1 MTKINSV
8 QSKLKMDEI
17 NQQIATRLPKKDI
30 EYLPTFTTGLFSHV
44 AEDDIAAYT
53 DEDLRGLVAS
63 LFRHMQE
70 KPKNKSILFNPNVEE
85 HGWQSQ
91 HSILILH
98 HKDVRYLIDS
108 IRNMLSKKGI
118 KIHKVFHAYFSVQRN
133 KKGAIDSIVEQG
145 LNNQNNSDASE
156 LFLYMEIDH
165 HSRSADIKELSGLID
180 KTISDVEIVAKDYPD
195 IVSQVSSVTQ
205 SLDSVSKILP
215 EATINETRL
224 FLDWLAQGHFT
235 FLAYDEY
242 SFDSDSVK
250 PDSQS
255 ALGLFRQWGESDEL
269 FEFMSR
275 SQLESAGADNLVI
288 FSKSGHLS
296 SVHRLAYLD
305 YVVINRFDN
314 SGKVVGGYRFM
325 GLYKHNVYLNSATD
339 IPLIRKK
346 IKAIL
351 DASKIPPETYN
362 YVELSH
368 ILGTFPRDELFQA
381 GVEHL
386 LEVGL
391 SVLYIQERRKVKLFI
406 RENID
411 QRFITA
417 IFYAPK
423 DILNARLR
431 DQVFSLLEKYID
443 VESSTSSTW
452 FSESSLARCRFVF
465 KLKTPL
471 KTPLDQSAL
480 ERSITHLARDW
491 NEDLQLALND
501 TYGEEKGLSLYR
513 QYRQAFPAGYTDEN
527 SPRVAV
533 ADIDRMQSLVSDD
546 SPHLAFSFY
555 RSITPEQNEL
565 KIKIYHRGTQLSLS
579 DMIPVLENFGLKVI
593 EEYPYDIEQENDTFW
608 IYNFTVDFPANPDI
622 EPNDFKGS
630 LSGAFVAVWHGDSDN
645 DVFNSL
651 VLKAGLNWRQ
661 ITMLR
666 AYSRYMKQ
674 ISFGFSQKFI
684 AKCLVNHTDIVKKLI
699 AFFDCRFNPSNKRS
713 EKIAERLVSQLN
725 NLFESVSSLSEDKIL
740 RQYLELMQATL
751 RTNFF
756 QKGNEGREYKT
767 YLSLKLDP
775 GQLKNIPLP
784 RPKFEI
790 FVYSPR
796 VEGVHL
802 RGGKVARGG
811 LRWSDRTED
820 FRTEVLG
827 LVKAQQVKNAVIVPV
842 GAKGGFIAKRLPPAS
857 DRDAFWA
864 EGIACYKLFIR
875 GLLDLTDNIVDGE
888 VVPPKDLVR
897 YDEDDTY
904 LVVAADKGT
913 ATFSDIAN
921 EISHEYNH
929 WLGDAFASGGS
940 NGYDH
945 KKMGITARGA
955 WVSVQ
960 RHFREMGINVQEQPF
975 SVVGIGDMSGDVFG
989 NGMLL
994 SNQIKLVGAFNHL
1007 HIFIDPNPDPA
1018 KSFKERQRLFALPR
1032 SSWEDYNK
1040 KLISKGGGIF
1050 DRSAKSIKLSAEIK
1064 KLINTEKQ
1072 ALTPTELI
1080 SLLLSASVDM
1090 LWNGGIGTYVKASG
1104 EQHSDV
1110 GDKANDGLR
1119 INANQ
1124 LQCKVIGEGG
1134 NLGLTQKARIE
1145 YGLLGGSM
1153 FTDFI
1158 DNAGGVDCS
1167 DHEVNIKILLDRQVA
1182 DGELTE
1188 KQRNRQ
1194 LENMTESVGEL
1205 VLENNYRQTQAIALA
1220 YMESGR
1226 RTEEFRR
1233 VIHYLEST
1241 GKLDRTLEFLP
1252 SDDVLSE
1259 RKNQQSGLSQPE
1271 LSILISYVK
1280 SDMKEVLM
1288 HTDLGD
1294 DKYINDYLLS
1304 PFPKELVKKFGVAIE
1319 NHSLKKEI
1327 IATQIA
1333 NDMFNHMGISF
1344 VDRMQQSTGASHG
1357 DIAKVYVAAKE
1368 IFNLGGVWSAIEA
1381 LDYKVASDL
1390 QYHMMLRVSRMMR
1403 RGIRWLVK
1411 NHRAQLDVTTLIN
1424 LYRDSIGDLKKRLPA
1439 LLPEP
1444 LREQWQLAK
1453 DDLIKNGAPEELA
1466 ETLASCEYLYD
1477 FLGVIAVSNILGKE
1491 LNVVACGFFALAEK
1505 LDLDDFAQHLEN
1517 KMPTNTHWQA
1527 MAREAL
1533 RDDLEWQQRQL
1544 TQNMLSSTD
1553 CHSDSIEDVIDG
1565 WLNEQSLLTARWKQM
1580 VGEVNNHNDSD
1591 TSILSIAIRE
1601 LSDLSQATVKPV

>member
-1 MTKINSV
+1 MATLTPIQTKI
-8 QSKLKMDEI
+8 KEI
-17 NQQIATRLPKKDI
+17 NQFIAKRLPDQDAQH
-30 EYLPTFTTGLFSHV
+30 LSTFTNSLFSHV
-44 AEDDIAAYT
+44 A
-53 DEDLRGLVAS
+53 DEDVTSYEYEDLKGLVAT

-70 KPKNKSILFNPNVEE
+70 QPKNKSILFNPNVEE

-98 HKDVRYLIDS
+98 HRDVRYLIDS
-108 IRNMLSKKGI
+108 IRNMFNQKQV
-118 KIHKVFHAYFSVQRN
+118 KIHRVFHAYFTVERE
-133 KKGAIDSIVEQG
+133 KKGTIKHIIEQG
-145 LNNQNNSDASE
+145 LNKDKKLKGDNE
-156 LFLYMEIDH
+156 LFLYVEIDH
-165 HSRSADIKELSGLID
+165 HSRAEDIKQLNELINN
-180 KTISDVEIVAKDYPD
+180 TIADVEIVANDYPEIIGEVD
-195 IVSQVSSVTQ
+195 KVIA
-205 SLDSVSKILP
+205 SLDSVCKKV
-215 EATINETRL
+215 AADKVKETKV
-224 FLDWLAQGHFT
+224 FLEWLKNGHFT

-242 SFDSDSVK
+242 TLDNDTVNLNKDSV
-250 PDSQS
+250 
-255 ALGLFRQWGESDEL
+255 LGLFRRWSESNEL

-275 SQLESAGADNLVI
+275 SQLEAVGNNTVI
-288 FSKSGHLS
+288 FSKSGQLS
-296 SVHRLAYLD
+296 TVHRQAYLD
-305 YVVINRFDN
+305 YVVINQFDDN
-314 SGKVVGGYRFM
+314 GKLVGGYRFM

-339 IPLIRKK
+339 IPIIRQK
-346 IKAIL
+346 IQTML
-351 DASKIPPETYN
+351 DKSQIPSDTYN

-381 GVEHL
+381 DINYL

-411 QRFITA
+411 QRFVTA

-423 DILNARLR
+423 DILNARL
-431 DQVFSLLEKYID
+431 QEQAFTLIAKHID

-465 KLKTPL
+465 KLRSPL
-471 KTPLDQSAL
+471 KSPLDQAQL
-480 ERSITHLARDW
+480 ESNLIQMARDW
-491 NEDLQLALND
+491 NEDLQTALND
-501 TYGEEKGLSLYR
+501 ALGEEKGLSLYR
-513 QYRQAFPAGYTDEN
+513 QYKEAFPAGYTEEN

-533 ADIDRMQSLVSDD
+533 ADIERMQMLSGDESKQ
-546 SPHLAFSFY
+546 LAFSFY
-555 RSITPEQNEL
+555 RSITPEYNEL
-565 KIKIYHRGTQLSLS
+565 KIKVYHRGTQLSLS

-593 EEYPYDIEQENDTFW
+593 EEFPYDIEQKDDTFW
-608 IYNFTVDFPANPDI
+608 IYNFTVAFPTNPDI
-622 EPNDFKGS
+622 DPNNFREN
-630 LSGAFVAVWHGDSDN
+630 LSDAFIAVWKRDCDN
-645 DVFNSL
+645 DGFNHL

-666 AYSRYMKQ
+666 AYARYMKQ

-684 AKCLVNHTDIVKKLI
+684 ASSLVHHTDIAKKLI
-699 AFFDCRFNPSNKRS
+699 AFFDCRFNPEKKRS
-713 EKIAERLVSQLN
+713 EKTADRLVDQLN
-725 NLFESVSSLSEDKIL
+725 TLFEGVSSLSEDRIL
-740 RQYLELMQATL
+740 RQYLELLQATL

-756 QKGNEGREYKT
+756 QTTADGESKN

-775 GQLKNIPLP
+775 HKLTHIPLP

-842 GAKGGFIAKRLPPAS
+842 GAKGGFIAKRLPSPN

-888 VVPPKDLVR
+888 VIPPKDLVR

-921 EISHEYNH
+921 EISNEYGH

-960 RHFREMGINVQEQPF
+960 RHFREMGIDVQKQPF
-975 SVVGIGDMSGDVFG
+975 TVVGIGDMSGDVFG

-994 SNQIKLVGAFNHL
+994 SEQIKLIGAFNHM

-1018 KSFKERQRLFALPR
+1018 KSFVERQRLFQLPR
-1032 SSWEDYNK
+1032 SSWEDYDK
-1040 KLISKGGGIF
+1040 KLISKGGGVF
-1050 DRSAKSIKLSAEIK
+1050 SRSSKSIPLSKEIK
-1064 KLINTEKQ
+1064 ALVNTDKN
-1072 ALTPTELI
+1072 AVTPTELI
-1080 SLLLSASVDM
+1080 SLLLSSSVDM
-1090 LWNGGIGTYVKASG
+1090 LWNGGIGTYVKASH

-1167 DHEVNIKILLDRQVA
+1167 DHEVNIKILLDKQVN

-1194 LENMTESVGEL
+1194 LEKMTESVSQL
-1205 VLENNYRQTQAIALA
+1205 VLENNYRQTQAISLA
-1220 YMESGR
+1220 HMESSR
-1226 RTEEFRR
+1226 RTEEYRR

-1241 GKLDRTLEFLP
+1241 GKLNRELEFLP
-1252 SDDVLSE
+1252 TDDVLSE
-1259 RKNQQSGLSQPE
+1259 RRNQQLGLSQPE

-1294 DKYINDYLLS
+1294 DQYILRYLES
-1304 PFPKELVKKFGVAIE
+1304 PFPQELIKKFGEVIA
-1319 NHSLKKEI
+1319 NHPLKQEI

-1333 NDMFNHMGISF
+1333 NDVFNHMGISF

-1368 IFNLGGVWSAIEA
+1368 IFTLKDIWSTIES

-1390 QYHMMLRVSRMMR
+1390 QYDMMLRVSRLMR
-1403 RGIRWLVK
+1403 RGIRWLIK
-1411 NHRAQLDVTTLIN
+1411 NHRTQLDITTLID
-1424 LYRDSIGDLKKRLPA
+1424 LYRDSIQGLQNQLPS

-1444 LREQWQLAK
+1444 LREQWQQAK
-1453 DDLIKNGAPEELA
+1453 DELVSKGAPEELA
-1466 ETLASCEYLYD
+1466 GILASSEYLYN
-1477 FLGVIAVSNILGKE
+1477 FLGIIAASNALRKE
-1491 LNVVACGFFALAEK
+1491 LHVVASGFFALAEK
-1505 LDLDDFAQHLEN
+1505 LDLDDFAMHIEN
-1517 KMPTNTHWQA
+1517 KMPTNTYWQA
-1527 MAREAL
+1527 MARESL

-1544 TQNMLSSTD
+1544 TQNMLSSTN
-1553 CHSDSIEDVIDG
+1553 CSSDNIDAVIQE
-1565 WLNEQSLLTARWKQM
+1565 WLSQQELLTARWKQM
-1580 VGEVNNHNDSD
+1580 VSEVNNHNDTD

-1601 LSDLSQATVKPV
+1601 LSDLSQATMPQA